1 MAPPLLLTT
10 ELDAVNA
17 MLGAIGEQPVSDIE
31 DVGNTDAAIAVNT
44 LHGVSRE
51 VQSKGWWFNFD
62 EAHTFTLNAEGRA
75 QPANTILSV
84 RPSGRAGA
92 RLTVRNG
99 FLWNLSGS
107 TDTFPL
113 DAPPSARVVWFLP
126 YDEIPESGRR
136 YIAIRAARIFQA
148 NVLGSSE
155 LNGFTED
162 HEAEAFAIFM
172 SEQDDFD
179 FAQGYN
185 MTQGD
190 IDLQTIAGSFSE

>member
-1 MAPPLLLTT
+1 MDLTPT
-10 ELDAVNA
+10 TTLDAVNE

-31 DVGNTDAAIAVNT
+31 DIGNTDAAIAIRT

-51 VQSKGWWFNFD
+51 VQSKGWWFNIDDAF
-62 EAHTFTLNAEGRA
+62 TFTLNAENKA
-75 QPANTILSV
+75 QPVNQILSV
-84 RPSGRAGA
+84 RPLGRTGA

-99 FLWNLSGS
+99 FLWDLANQ
-107 TDTFPL
+107 TDVFDP
-113 DAPPSARVVWFLP
+113 DAAPAARVVWF
-126 YDEIPESGRR
+126 YDFELLPESARR
-136 YIAIRAARIFQA
+136 YVAIRAARIFQK

-162 HEAEAFAIFM
+162 HEAEAFAIFA

-190 IDLQTIAGSFSE
+190 LDLQTIAGISQ